1 MNTTRKTSVGP
12 EQHSQQLTPAEQP
25 KLNGEDA
32 APAAPAPLSDL
43 FIAATELPNIDGRT
57 SVLTELPK
65 DLFMADRQD
74 FAVPQ
79 KSKPGSIEFRA
90 PKTWAMVHP
99 DLERYRVMLCL
110 KDKLGRK
117 IFPITQ
123 ALVREYPKLQVAS
136 RPFIVRQAIELD
148 GPWFLWPAPWPG
160 GKEFLGDSMH
170 LEAQN
175 AAREDW
181 VQMTW
186 LGQDW
191 DVSGTVTL
199 HAYDLPDWS
208 KAEDF
213 EAFLARGLGPLVL
226 THATQ
231 NLFIRRTLGM

>member
-1 MNTTRKTSVGP
+1 MKSKDATSSG
-12 EQHSQQLTPAEQP
+12 
-25 KLNGEDA
+25 
-32 APAAPAPLSDL
+32 PAAPTAVQETGDAPQGNGVAKPRSDL
-43 FIAATELPNIDGRT
+43 YLAVSNLPNIDGRN

-65 DLFMADRQD
+65 ELFMADRQD

-90 PKTWAMVHP
+90 PKTWVMVHP
-99 DLERYRVMLCL
+99 DPDRYRVMLCL

-123 ALVREYPKLQVAS
+123 TLVSEHPKLQMAS
-136 RPFIVRQAIELD
+136 RPYIVRQAIELD
-148 GPWFLWPAPWPG
+148 GLWFLWPAPWPG

-191 DVSGTVTL
+191 DVSGTVTPN
-199 HAYDLPDWS
+199 AYAHPDWS

-213 EAFLARGLGPLVL
+213 EAFLTRGLGPIVL

-231 NLFIRRTLGM
+231 TLFIRRALGM